1 MSNPTAF
8 VLMPFENELQEVYE
22 HLIKQPLGDIGYKVE
37 RADDIR
43 SQGNILADIIQ
54 AIIKSDLIVADL
66 TGANPN
72 VYYETG
78 IAHALQ
84 KKVILLTQDIGELPF
99 DLRSYRVIEYDTHF
113 ARMSQAKDQLKDFA
127 EKAMKG
133 TLPFGNPV
141 RDFGNIE
148 RVSPSGAD
156 DNTNSGPD
164 EELGLFD
171 YRVMLEE
178 GFEEMKEIVTE
189 MAAKLNE
196 EVTPE
201 ITKTVE
207 KLNSGKYNT
216 KQQRNIIRSL
226 ASHLQEYGESVSGN
240 NDRYRVLL
248 VNMETAFENM
258 LSGQFELRDEDAKAE
273 LERFLGIMAN
283 LETSAKNGRKA
294 LVSLIDTMETLP
306 KVERTFNRSKT
317 FMAAELKAFVG
328 NIDQTIAIVGRAS
341 MLGEDLLD

>member
-1 MSNPTAF
+1 MNKPAVF

-22 HLIKQPLGDIGYKVE
+22 HLIRQPLGDIGYTVT

-43 SQGNILADIIQ
+43 SQGNILADIVQ

-113 ARMSQAKDQLKDFA
+113 ARMSQAKDELKDFA
-127 EKAMKG
+127 ERALKG
-133 TLPFGNPV
+133 SLPFGNPV

-148 RVSPSGAD
+148 RVSPPGVG
-156 DNTNSGPD
+156 DNTDSEPE

-178 GFEEMKEIVTE
+178 GFEEMNEIVKK
-189 MAAKLNE
+189 MASKMNE

-201 ITKTVE
+201 ILKTVE
-207 KLNSGKYNT
+207 NLNSGKYNT

-226 ASHLQEYGESVSGN
+226 ASHLQRYGVFVSGN

-273 LERFLGIMAN
+273 LEHFLEVMEN
-283 LETSAKNGRKA
+283 LETSARKGRKVF
-294 LVSLIDTMETLP
+294 VSLIDTMEALP
-306 KVERTFNRSKT
+306 KIEKTFNRSKT

-341 MLGEDLLD
+341 VLGKGLLD